1 MCVCSTFYSLSKVRD
16 YMKKTTNSTL
26 VLRIVF
32 TTLTLALVAF
42 IWIHSLTPASESAKE
57 SASVLEFL
65 NKILAS
71 IGIESGLTDFI
82 VRKLAHFL
90 EFTAFGALLSAT
102 YTTYTNKLGKS
113 IPNMLF
119 VLLAVPVIDET
130 LQYFS
135 PGRSPQVRDILIDF
149 SGCITGLI
157 FTALMLLIIKYFR
170 QRKSKK

>member
-1 MCVCSTFYSLSKVRD
+1 
-16 YMKKTTNSTL
+16 MKKTTNKTL

-32 TTLTLALVAF
+32 TTLTIALNAF
-42 IWIHSLTPASESAKE
+42 IWLHSLASADESSKE
-57 SASVLEFL
+57 SEGVLNFL
-65 NKILAS
+65 NNFLCGL
-71 IGIESGLTDFI
+71 GIEPMLTDFI

-102 YTTYTNKLGKS
+102 YISYTNQLAKN

-119 VLLAVPVIDET
+119 ILLAVPVTDET

-157 FTALMLLIIKYFR
+157 FTALVFAIIKFLKAKKI
-170 QRKSKK
+170 QKIDSKN